1 LYPLVHSSYFQDR
14 FYTKSGVCI
23 ALPLTRDRPPGWMYS
38 IVIFLGLNFIT
49 FILIA
54 VGQLLIY
61 VEIKSVSET
70 ITMNKSMKRKS
81 RGRSQELAVARN
93 LLFVVSTDFLCWF
106 PIGCMGELTSLFH
119 FLFLDIRWLLFINF
133 CCWKFV

>member
-1 LYPLVHSSYFQDR
+1 
-14 FYTKSGVCI
+14 
-23 ALPLTRDRPPGWMYS
+23 MYS

-61 VEIKSVSET
+61 IEVKSVSGK
-70 ITMNKSMKRKS
+70 IRKSMKRKS
-81 RGRSQELAVARN
+81 RVRSAELAVARN

-106 PIGCMGELTSLFH
+106 PIGCMGELKEPTAFP
-119 FLFLDIRWLLFINF
+119 FLFYLTRY
-133 CCWKFV
+133 

>member
-1 LYPLVHSSYFQDR
+1 LFPLVHRSYFQGR

-70 ITMNKSMKRKS
+70 VTMNKSMKRTS

-106 PIGCMGELTSLFH
+106 PIGCMGELTSPFY
-119 FLFLDIRWLLFINF
+119 FLSLDIR
-133 CCWKFV
+133 